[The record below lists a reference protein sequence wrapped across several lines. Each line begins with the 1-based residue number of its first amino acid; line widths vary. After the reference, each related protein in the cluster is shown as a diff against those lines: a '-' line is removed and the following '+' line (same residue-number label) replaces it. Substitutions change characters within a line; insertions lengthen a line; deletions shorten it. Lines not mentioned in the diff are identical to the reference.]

1 MADTGKLPNKK
12 MTNGKVHSQLSAIAE
27 KFQIFECVSCAIALR
42 QFLINQKVSGK
53 QISLSTGT
61 TEDPFCNIYHER
73 LQQNISINGRHEAIA
88 VEIDGQELIF
98 DNIHPEGIS
107 RVDWIN
113 NLYCP
118 VQDLG
123 GNFQITETEF

>member
-1 MADTGKLPNKK
+1 

-27 KFQIFECVSCAIALR
+27 IQIFECVSCAIALR

-107 RVDWIN
+107 RVESIN
-113 NLYCP
+113 KRSNL
-118 VQDLG
+118 
-123 GNFQITETEF
+123 